1 MTMMNKPFTVFLLF
15 VLFAVP
21 ACRRNNK
28 EITEEE
34 YRKTKEAMVG
44 VNRILI
50 KKDTEKIKAYL
61 KRRNLNMEQTA
72 SGLWYAIIEK
82 GEGMLVKQ
90 GQKATILY
98 KVELLD
104 GTPCYH
110 SDSLGLKQFRVG
122 RGGVESGLEEGILLL
137 HEGDKAL
144 FIMPPHLAHGL
155 TGDGNCIPARA
166 IIVYEVKLIKLE
178 E

>member
-1 MTMMNKPFTVFLLF
+1 MMSKFLASFFLILCF
-15 VLFAVP
+15 IFP
-21 ACRRNNK
+21 ACQRHHK

-50 KKDTEKIKAYL
+50 KKDAEKIKAYL
-61 KRRNLNMEQTA
+61 KRRNLSMKQTE

-82 GEGMLVKQ
+82 GTGNPVKE

-104 GTPCYH
+104 GTLCYH
-110 SDSLGLKQFRVG
+110 SDSLGARQFRVG
-122 RGGVESGLEEGILLL
+122 KGGVESGLEEGILLL
-137 HEGDKAL
+137 HEGDRAL

-155 TGDGNCIPARA
+155 TGDGNCIPARS
-166 IIVYEVKLIKLE
+166 IIVYEVKLINLE
-178 E
+178 N